1 MGGQTMKIKVNGE
14 EKHLEKAV
22 SISELLAIQEVKMV
36 EMVSVELNGEILER
50 DDFEKTLVQ
59 EKDEIE
65 LLYFMGGGS
74 DGF

>member
-1 MGGQTMKIKVNGE
+1 MKIKVNGE